1 MRKLAMI
8 GAAAAA
14 ASFTLS
20 GCAGPA
26 PHGAPN
32 VCYQLTFPKAQP
44 PRYIEV
50 ARNVGKLEDCA
61 GKLEGIRINF
71 LRLGSSIH
79 EISGAYND
87 QFLFLDPSGVYA
99 STTLTGPRYILM
111 QRTSDGRL
119 MRPGYIDT
127 QPVGPSGLPKLD

>member
-1 MRKLAMI
+1 MRNFTRI
-8 GAAAAA
+8 GAALAAA
-14 ASFTLS
+14 GFALS

-32 VCYQLTFPKAQP
+32 VCYQLTFPKGQA
-44 PRYIEV
+44 PRYVEV

-71 LRLGSSIH
+71 LHMGGSIH
-79 EISGAYND
+79 EIAGAYND

-119 MRPGYIDT
+119 VRPGYIDT
-127 QPVGPSGLPKLD
+127 QPVGQSGLPKLD

>member
-1 MRKLAMI
+1 MRNFAMT
-8 GAAAAA
+8 GAALAAA
-14 ASFTLS
+14 GFALS

-32 VCYQLTFPKAQP
+32 VCYQLAFPKGQP
-44 PRYIEV
+44 PRYVEV
-50 ARNVGKLEDCA
+50 AANVAKLEDCA

-71 LRLGSSIH
+71 LRLGGSIH
-79 EISGAYND
+79 EIAGAYND

-99 STTLTGPRYILM
+99 STTLTGPRYTVM

-119 MRPGYIDT
+119 VRPGYIDT

>member
-1 MRKLAMI
+1 MRKFAMI
-8 GAAAAA
+8 GAAVTAAG
-14 ASFTLS
+14 FTLS
-20 GCAGPA
+20 GCAGPR
-26 PHGAPN
+26 PHGDPN
-32 VCYQLTFPKAQP
+32 VCYQLTFPKGQA
-44 PRYIEV
+44 PRYVEV

-71 LRLGSSIH
+71 LRLGSTIH
-79 EISGAYND
+79 EIAGTYND

-99 STTLTGPRYILM
+99 STTLTGPRYVLM

-127 QPVGPSGLPKLD
+127 QPVGPSNLPKLN

>member
-1 MRKLAMI
+1 MRNFATI
-8 GAAAAA
+8 GAAMAAA
-14 ASFTLS
+14 GFTLS

-26 PHGAPN
+26 PHGDPN

-44 PRYIEV
+44 PRYVVV

-71 LRLGSSIH
+71 LRLGGSIH

-99 STTLTGPRYILM
+99 STTLTGPRYIVM

-119 MRPGYIDT
+119 VRPGYIDT
-127 QPVGPSGLPKLD
+127 QPVGQSGLPKLD